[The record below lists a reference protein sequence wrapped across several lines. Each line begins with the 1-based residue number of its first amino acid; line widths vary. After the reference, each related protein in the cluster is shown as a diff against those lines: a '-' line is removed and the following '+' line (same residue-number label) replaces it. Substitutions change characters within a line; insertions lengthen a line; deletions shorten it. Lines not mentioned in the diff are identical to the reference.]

1 MKLSELFEDTVAQAD
16 QAFNMAYQN
25 IRSSIPAE
33 YRSRVQSKA
42 REFMNKG
49 ESPSDA
55 LSLARTAVIPSDK
68 NSATPKFS
76 AQTAATP
83 TSDPA
88 DRLRKD
94 AMGRSLKHDRYYAQ
108 RNRDPASRG
117 RLLPK
122 SSSVGQALSKATPK
136 AIAKKAGDKISK
148 ELGDL
153 FDIERAFSSNRN
165 KNNPK

>member
-1 MKLSELFEDTVAQAD
+1 MRLSELFEDTAAKTD

-42 REFMNKG
+42 RELMNKG

-55 LSLARTAVIPSDK
+55 LSLARTAVIPSS
-68 NSATPKFS
+68 NSRATTNPPTHTVPTPK
-76 AQTAATP
+76 
-83 TSDPA
+83 SDYA

-108 RNRDPASRG
+108 PSKSTTTRSK
-117 RLLPK
+117 LLPK
-122 SSSVGQALSKATPK
+122 SGNISQALSKASPK
-136 AIAKKAGDKISK
+136 VIAKKAGAKISK

-153 FDIERAFSSNRN
+153 LDIERAFSTNRN
-165 KNNPK
+165 KNNP